1 MLRHEV
7 EGWWGNL
14 GVMGERREIVE
25 AKRAEILAAVHRH
38 RGLSV
43 SLFGSAARGDDGES
57 SDVDL
62 LVEFETGSSLFDLLH
77 LQDELTLL
85 LGCSVDV
92 VSAGG
97 LTNRDDHIR
106 RESVRL

>member
-1 MLRHEV
+1 
-7 EGWWGNL
+7 
-14 GVMGERREIVE
+14 MGERREVVE
-25 AKRAEILAAVHRH
+25 AKRAEVLAAVHRH
-38 RGLSV
+38 RGRSV
-43 SLFGSAARGDDGES
+43 ALFGSAARGDDVKS

-62 LVEFETGSSLFDLLH
+62 LVEFEAGSSLFDLLH

-85 LGCSVDV
+85 LGCAVDV

-97 LTNRDDHIR
+97 LTDRDDRIR